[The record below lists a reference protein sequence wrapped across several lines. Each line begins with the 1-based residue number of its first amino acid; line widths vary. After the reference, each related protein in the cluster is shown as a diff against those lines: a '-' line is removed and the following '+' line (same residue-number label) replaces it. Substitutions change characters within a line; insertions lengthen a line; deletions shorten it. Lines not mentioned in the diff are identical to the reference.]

1 MLTPPGRRVVLRSGR
16 LYVFNFELEEE
27 NYGESW
33 VSDNEVW
40 TPDVQRLAG
49 RDGKAV

>member
-1 MLTPPGRRVVLRSGR
+1 M
-16 LYVFNFELEEE
+16 FNFELEEE

-40 TPDVQRLAG
+40 SPDVQSLAEQDRRLFREEHFG
-49 RDGKAV
+49 SLGECTVGY